1 MDRPGTRSGGTAT
14 GAPTRAPIPTAA
26 DCSPRPRTSRCTSP
40 AAPTTTPASSAT
52 GKTTISLSFELGRC
66 GIFVQFCDLRV
77 LRIAFSICCTEKHD
91 FESAF
96 FIFWNCRWSWSRRRQ
111 ELWERGQVQVTRGVP
126 PRTPVSLH
134 DLREGVCLQWQPQ
147 VKQKST
153 SKPLGQNLSVTEF
166 PIQGANIILT
176 ILKSVR

>member
-26 DCSPRPRTSRCTSP
+26 GCSPRPRTSRCTSP

-52 GKTTISLSFELGRC
+52 GKTTISLSFELGRY

-96 FIFWNCRWSWSRRRQ
+96 HFLKLSMILISSPTGALRTRPSSGYTWSPTAYA
-111 ELWERGQVQVTRGVP
+111 G
-126 PRTPVSLH
+126 
-134 DLREGVCLQWQPQ
+134 
-147 VKQKST
+147 
-153 SKPLGQNLSVTEF
+153 
-166 PIQGANIILT
+166 
-176 ILKSVR
+176 